1 MLFFCNCKLGASS
14 LDLELID
21 SRLLTLK
28 LLEADMNE
36 QDGGWLLSIEVVR
49 FSESRKERLQWERL
63 AGVHRLGAF
72 HSTKYESGSFYFT
85 LLKRIHVCALKE
97 GI

>member
-49 FSESRKERLQWERL
+49 FSESNGSGLQGYIASGL
-63 AGVHRLGAF
+63 FTQLNMSPGAF
-72 HSTKYESGSFYFT
+72 T
-85 LLKRIHVCALKE
+85 LHY
-97 GI
+97 